1 MSGATRTGTPS
12 DARSAPARRGG
23 WRGRAGSRSPTRSS
37 STGAC
42 SIRGFSRSAT
52 GCRPDRTTWELYAG
66 ACRRNLDYH
75 LWHEDR
81 TAAAHGIENRV
92 PFIDYRIVEFV
103 ASIPERHHSALFPDK
118 RILRRAASGL
128 VPPRIVERPK
138 GYFFYGKGQH
148 HTFRAMHELLTGSG
162 GSLVE
167 QAIAGSASSGGPLDP
182 DGFRRYAANVGSD
195 GTYAGLPQLL
205 VLANMGILAELAD
218 SLAGVPAAR
227 SDRMIEEVKT
237 TDWPAWIAAHSA
249 AGPLAADHVADST
262 VVRLAPGVSLV
273 TAPAGAPGSVSSKRS
288 YLARDGEPVEDV
300 GSPGWQAFLAAADGR
315 QSVARIIADHG
326 LNARARKSRF
336 ATRWSEISSSASKA
350 ERLGA
355 SLPGTRP
362 TMQSRRASDRGCGR
376 CYARST
382 RHEKQ
387 PRFALCRWMYAT
399 QSSAKCRSISDATT
413 KPSHTAAATIMCSAS

>member
-1 MSGATRTGTPS
+1 MEKFLPRRDVWRDEDWDALGREIRIRETMRMERASGIAITNTELFDRGVLDPRFL
-12 DARSAPARRGG
+12 AR
-23 WRGRAGSRSPTRSS
+23 
-37 STGAC
+37 
-42 SIRGFSRSAT
+42 AT

-103 ASIPERHHSALFPDK
+103 ASIPERHHAALFADK

-148 HTFRAMHELLTGSG
+148 HTFRAMHELLTRSG

-167 QAIAGSASSGGPLDP
+167 QAIAGSARTGGPLDP

-227 SDRMIEEVKT
+227 RDRVIEEVKT
-237 TDWPAWIAAHSA
+237 ADWPAWIAAHSA
-249 AGPLAADHVADST
+249 AAPLAADHVADST
-262 VVRLAPGVSLV
+262 VVRLAPGVSLIEM
-273 TAPAGAPGSVSSKRS
+273 PAGAPGAAASKR
-288 YLARDGEPVEDV
+288 YCLARDGMPFEDV
-300 GSPGWQAFLAAADGR
+300 GSPGWRAFLAAADGR
-315 QSVARIIADHG
+315 RSVARIIADHG
-326 LNARARKSRF
+326 LNAARTKRQIRD
-336 ATRWSEISSSASKA
+336 AL
-350 ERLGA
+350 ERNLLVRVE
-355 SLPGTRP
+355 S
-362 TMQSRRASDRGCGR
+362 
-376 CYARST
+376 
-382 RHEKQ
+382 
-387 PRFALCRWMYAT
+387 
-399 QSSAKCRSISDATT
+399 
-413 KPSHTAAATIMCSAS
+413 